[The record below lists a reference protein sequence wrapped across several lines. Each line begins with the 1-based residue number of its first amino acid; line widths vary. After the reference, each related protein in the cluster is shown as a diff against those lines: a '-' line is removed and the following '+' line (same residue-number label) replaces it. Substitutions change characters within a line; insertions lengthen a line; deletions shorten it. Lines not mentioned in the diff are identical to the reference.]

1 MATDTSSL
9 RLIVGRSNL
18 SINVFVP
25 WDCENSCPFCT
36 TKSLYSSMDLSL
48 SNVIASLK
56 ELLKT
61 DIREIVIT
69 GGEPFSNIEG
79 LDKILET
86 ICEHDGKKVYINTSF
101 PKKTQNDKTIELIEK
116 YRCFVRGINVSRH
129 NGISSYEDLLF
140 LRSVDCR
147 IPVRINHIVDE
158 TTAKHMTT
166 DDIEK
171 LIYDASFVSSSL
183 CFRYDYRKVR
193 DTEQLKSIHSN
204 DFLNRLFEIESI
216 SYVNSNGC
224 LVCNT
229 DVFIYKQCMRD
240 YDVLFHRGIQKTY
253 IRTSMYGIINDIV
266 LFPNGVVRLDWN
278 ENDPVLIYHETS
290 SESNENKNEAAL
302 VSLKKTDLW
311 NAFEKTVGKERTE
324 KDIENEIYKSFQ
336 NTVNKNQNQ
345 CKYDDGW
352 NDLIRIAN
360 IARMRK
366 EAEER
371 LLKEYRER
379 QISSSCGGGS
389 C

>member
-9 RLIVGRSNL
+9 RLIIGRSNL
-18 SINVFVP
+18 SITVFVP
-25 WDCENSCPFCT
+25 WDCKNNCPFCT
-36 TKSLYSSMDLSL
+36 TKPLYSSMTLSL

-69 GGEPFSNIEG
+69 GGEPFSNLEG
-79 LDKILET
+79 LDRILET

-101 PKKTQNDKTIELIEK
+101 PKKTQNEKTIELIEK
-116 YRCFVRGINVSRH
+116 YRCFVHGINVSRH
-129 NGISSYEDLLF
+129 NGISSYEDHLF

-158 TTAKHMTT
+158 TTAKHMTN

-204 DFLNRLFEIESI
+204 DFLNRLFEMESI
-216 SYVNSNGC
+216 SYVNSHGC

-229 DVFIYKQCMRD
+229 DVFRYKQGMRD
-240 YDVLFHRGIQKTY
+240 YDVLFHRGIQRTF

-278 ENDPVLIYHETS
+278 ENDPVLIYYETS
-290 SESNENKNEAAL
+290 SENSDAAL

-311 NAFEKTVGKERTE
+311 TFFEKTVGKERTK
-324 KDIENEIYKSFQ
+324 KDIEKAIYEGFQ
-336 NTVNKNQNQ
+336 NTVKQNQNDF
-345 CKYDDGW
+345 KYDDGW

-360 IARMRK
+360 LDRMRK

-379 QISSSCGGGS
+379 QRSTSCGGGGS